1 MNRRNCQKKNKHQET
16 QNQNAL
22 QSKSGKEKNRFFFF
36 PLKKREN
43 FSIPKKSSKWGPHVG
58 GDQALSEQVYGQ
70 FPGQVYP

>member
-36 PLKKREN
+36 PKKE
-43 FSIPKKSSKWGPHVG
+43 KKLFYS
-58 GDQALSEQVYGQ
+58 
-70 FPGQVYP
+70 